1 MTLPFTSGINDLR
14 RRLRGLPHSSL
25 LRTLQEVLDQLP
37 VSALAADNTGRY
49 VAANTL
55 ASTFTGFSRDE
66 LLKMSV
72 KDLVPALRHDT
83 GEGWNR
89 FIQCGSLAADYLLV
103 CKDRAPLAVRY
114 TAYASVAPGVHV
126 SLLTPLELPSS
137 I

>member
-1 MTLPFTSGINDLR
+1 VTVPTTPGIGLLR

-25 LRTLQEVLDQLP
+25 FRTLQELLDQFP

-55 ASTFTGFSRDE
+55 ASIFTGFSREE

-72 KDLVPALRHDT
+72 KDLVPAMRHDT
-83 GEGWNR
+83 GDRWNR
-89 FIQCGSLAADYLLV
+89 FIQCGSHAADYVLMR
-103 CKDRAPLAVRY
+103 KDGTPLEVHY
-114 TAYASVAPGVHV
+114 SAYASVAPGVHV
-126 SLLTPLELPSS
+126 SLLTPVELPSS